1 MKRVQEMVEEDWVA
15 LREPRRRGV
24 SAVVIDIE
32 PSTFAEAPSSLGI
45 ITLLAADG
53 FPTYLVERGQPLEE
67 ALGQKIYE
75 GRR

>member
-1 MKRVQEMVEEDWVA
+1 VKRVQEMAEEGRVA
-15 LREPRRRGV
+15 LRELRRRGV
-24 SAVVIDIE
+24 SAVVIDTE

-45 ITLLAADG
+45 ITPLAPDG
-53 FPTYLVERGQPLEE
+53 FSTYRVKRGQPLEE